1 MRVAA
6 AALAVLVLA
15 LPGWSAG
22 PRRATLLLR
31 QTSPLVVRGE
41 GFGVREQVAVTATG
55 TDRTFATVR
64 ATKSGRFTA
73 RFRLRVGRC
82 TELTVRAVGSQGSR
96 AILQREP
103 GC

>member
-41 GFGVREQVAVTATG
+41 GFGVREQVAVTAG

>member
-41 GFGVREQVAVTATG
+41 GFGVREQVAVTAG
-55 TDRTFATVR
+55 TDRTVATVR

>member
-31 QTSPLVVRGE
+31 QTSPLVVGGQ
-41 GFGVREQVAVTATG
+41 GFGARERISVTATA
-55 TDRTFATVR
+55 TSRTVETVR

-73 RFRLRVGRC
+73 RLRLRVGRC
-82 TELTVRAVGSQGSR
+82 TELTVRAVGSEGSR